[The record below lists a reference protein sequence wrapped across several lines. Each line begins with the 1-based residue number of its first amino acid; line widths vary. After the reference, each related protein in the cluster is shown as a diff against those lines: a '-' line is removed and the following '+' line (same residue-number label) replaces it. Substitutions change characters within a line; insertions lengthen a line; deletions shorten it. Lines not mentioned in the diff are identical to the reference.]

1 MEKRKY
7 ETKRSMTLQ
16 KVYRKWSE
24 FSVGDVVVGKY
35 VADHED
41 NYKKT
46 NPVLKIEEC
55 FFKDGKDL
63 KGQNLVINA
72 CGTVN
77 QVFYTGKEPIKKGEI
92 VQIEYTGTT
101 EMDSGLY
108 AGKDCHTMNID
119 VVGEVLTEEVS
130 EEDVEL

>member
-41 NYKKT
+41 NYDKN

-77 QVFYTGKEPIKKGEI
+77 QAFYNGKDPIKKGEI
-92 VQIEYTGTT
+92 VQIEYTGTI
-101 EMDSGLY
+101 EMENGKY